1 MRDLIKLNT
10 KQMFLSF
17 IGNRS
22 EWGKNCKRLVKELL
36 IITENEYYIRFKKQ
50 ARYKP
55 SEIIGCNLF
64 FVRL

>member
-1 MRDLIKLNT
+1 MQNQDCHSVKPLLDN
-10 KQMFLSF
+10 Q
-17 IGNRS
+17 
-22 EWGKNCKRLVKELL
+22 ELVGELL

-50 ARYKP
+50 AKYKP